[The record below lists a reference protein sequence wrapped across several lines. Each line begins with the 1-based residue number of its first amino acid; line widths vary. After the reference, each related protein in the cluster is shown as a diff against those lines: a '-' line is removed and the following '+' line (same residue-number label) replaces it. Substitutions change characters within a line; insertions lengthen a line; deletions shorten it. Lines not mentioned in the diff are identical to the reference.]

1 MIVIWFYILQNYN
14 YFFRANIEMDDF
26 EDVQK
31 ALQFY
36 ILCGIEEEI
45 GALKKY
51 MYVFTFTIF
60 ISIFEYQMVSL
71 NNPVSEH

>member
-1 MIVIWFYILQNYN
+1 
-14 YFFRANIEMDDF
+14 MDDF

-45 GALKKY
+45 GSLKKY
-51 MYVFTFTIF
+51 MYVLNICTFN
-60 ISIFEYQMVSL
+60 S
-71 NNPVSEH
+71 

>member
-1 MIVIWFYILQNYN
+1 
-14 YFFRANIEMDDF
+14 MDDF